1 MDTKERWLIEQARAT
16 LEAGTFTELDV
27 LGLLILLRG
36 HAKTQPVVREFG
48 DFVAHRKKDRGILQ
62 TYLHYIQAGLKGEAV
77 PESQLVKPQ
86 VITSNDIYIAFNG
99 LLSSLGFGPIGAEL
113 GNRLAVCIITLL
125 QSVKVRKSSNTPAL
139 GFVVQMSSSK
149 IVLMGFG
156 DVPAGHVFG
165 FPMLIADNNGY
176 EASLA
181 MASPPVESLLGGD
194 FIVKAYCQDDVFRIE
209 QCAPAQKKTK

>member
-27 LGLLILLRG
+27 LGLLILLRR
-36 HAKTQPVVREFG
+36 HAQPTSVVREFG
-48 DFVAHRKKDRGILQ
+48 DFVAHREKDRGILQ
-62 TYLHYIQAGLKGEAV
+62 TYLRHIQAVLKGDAV
-77 PESQLVKPQ
+77 PDYQPVKHQ
-86 VITSNDIYIAFNG
+86 VITSNDIYTAFND
-99 LLSSLGFGPIGAEL
+99 LFSSLGFGPIGTEL

-125 QSVKVRKSSNTPAL
+125 QSVKVHTSSNTPAL
-139 GFVVQMSSSK
+139 GFVVQMSSFK
-149 IVLMGFG
+149 IVLMGLG
-156 DVPAGHVFG
+156 EVPAGHVIG

-194 FIVKAYCQDDVFRIE
+194 LIVEAYCQDDVFRIK
-209 QCAPAQKKTK
+209 QRGHVA